1 VPGLQG
7 CDAAASRMVQSCSA
21 IQREP
26 RNEGER
32 EMGKMTKLAAKA
44 VRWGTWP
51 HRGIVETMASIG
63 ED

>member
-1 VPGLQG
+1 VPGPQG
-7 CDAAASRMVQSCSA
+7 CDAAASRMVQSSSA

-32 EMGKMTKLAAKA
+32 EMGRMAKLAAKA
-44 VRWGTWP
+44 VRQGTWP
-51 HRGIVETMASIG
+51 RRGIVETMASIG

>member
-1 VPGLQG
+1 MTGPQG
-7 CDAAASRMVQSCSA
+7 CDAAASHMVQSSSA

-32 EMGKMTKLAAKA
+32 EMGKMAKLAAKA

-51 HRGIVETMASIG
+51 HCGIVETMASIG